1 MAFDFGDVILHDWIA
16 AARLG
21 KLRDDVDAKETQ
33 LSVSEYFNSLKQNEA
48 DEKIKKSVSL
58 IYLLSEAVDML
69 IEQGKL
75 DENEFL
81 SILEL
86 LDKDQSIEIWG
97 TCSKF
102 SKHLLD
108 NHILKTKY
116 VCKNCGQQ
124 NHETKT
130 KCMYCGTEL

>member
-1 MAFDFGDVILHDWIA
+1 MGFEIGDVILHDLIA
-16 AARLG
+16 AVRLG
-21 KLRDDVDAKETQ
+21 NLRDEVSSKDTQ
-33 LSVSEYFNSLKQNEA
+33 ISVSAYFNSLKEQEA
-48 DEKIKKSVSL
+48 DLKIRGCVSL

-69 IEQGKL
+69 VKQSKL
-75 DENEFL
+75 DEKEFL

-86 LDKDQSIEIWG
+86 LEKDESIEIWG

-102 SKHLLD
+102 SRHLLD

-116 VCKNCGQQ
+116 KCKNCGHQ

-130 KCMYCGTEL
+130 ECVYCGLHL